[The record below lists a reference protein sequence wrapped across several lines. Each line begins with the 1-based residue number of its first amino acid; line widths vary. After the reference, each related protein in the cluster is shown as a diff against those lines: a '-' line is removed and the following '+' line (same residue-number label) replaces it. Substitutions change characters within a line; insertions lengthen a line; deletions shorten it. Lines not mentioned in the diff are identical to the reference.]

1 MQEFRA
7 LANRLADEA
16 GAIIRPYFR
25 AIEAS
30 ESKADE
36 SPVTVADR
44 AVEQRIRDIL
54 EQERPKDG
62 IFGEEFGVK
71 KSESGLTWVIDPID
85 GTKPFISGR
94 ATFGTLI
101 ALCEGDEAVLGVI
114 DQPIV
119 RDRWV
124 GVKGEPTMH
133 NGQVCKVRVCSS
145 LKDARCSSTSPA
157 MFFHREPEFLKNW
170 KRQVNFITWGGD
182 CIAYGLLASG
192 HLDLVIEADL
202 KPYDFLAHIPIIEG
216 AGGLMRDWQGNRL
229 GLSSGKEVIAVGD
242 PTLLEGAL
250 GIVA

>member
-7 LANRLADEA
+7 LANRLADAA
-16 GAIIRPYFR
+16 GEIIRPYFR
-25 AIEAS
+25 AIDTS
-30 ESKADE
+30 ETKADE
-36 SPVTVADR
+36 SPVTAADR
-44 AVEQRIRDIL
+44 AVEMRIRDIL
-54 EQERPKDG
+54 SEERPQDG

-101 ALCEGDEAVLGVI
+101 ALCDEDEAILGVI

-119 RDRWV
+119 KDRWV
-124 GVKGEPTMH
+124 GIQGEETLH
-133 NGQVCKVRVCSS
+133 NGQVCKVRTCPS
-145 LKDARCSSTSPA
+145 LKEARCSSTSPG
-157 MFFHREPEFLKNW
+157 MFFHREADFIKKW
-170 KRQVNFITWGGD
+170 KEQVHFITWGGD
-182 CIAYGLLASG
+182 CISYGLLASG

-216 AGGLMRDWQGNRL
+216 AGGRMCDWQGQPL

-242 PTLLEGAL
+242 LALLEGAL
-250 GIVA
+250 RLVS

>member
-7 LANRLADEA
+7 LANRLADAA
-16 GAIIRPYFR
+16 GEIIRPYFR
-25 AIEAS
+25 AIETS
-30 ESKADE
+30 ETKADE
-36 SPVTVADR
+36 SPVTAADR
-44 AVEQRIRDIL
+44 AVEMRIRDIL
-54 EQERPKDG
+54 AEERPGDG
-62 IFGEEFGVK
+62 VFGEEFGVK

-101 ALCEGDEAVLGVI
+101 ALCEGDEAVVGVI

-119 RDRWV
+119 KDRWV
-124 GVKGEPTMH
+124 GVKGEETLH
-133 NGQVCKVRVCSS
+133 NGQVCTVRTCPT
-145 LKDARCSSTSPA
+145 LKQARCSSTSPA
-157 MFFHREPEFLKNW
+157 MFFHREPDFIKKW
-170 KRQVNFITWGGD
+170 KEQVYFITWGGD

-216 AGGLMRDWQGNRL
+216 AGGIMRDWQGNEL

-242 PTLLEGAL
+242 PALLEGVL
-250 GIVA
+250 RLVS